1 MISHIPSPQVGNTT
15 SLNGGRVGP
24 SPSVGSIMSMTG
36 SGVGTS
42 VSDGVAFVG
51 DIVGLFVGGG
61 DVGIL
66 V

>member
-1 MISHIPSPQVGNTT
+1 M
-15 SLNGGRVGP
+15 GP

>member
-1 MISHIPSPQVGNTT
+1 
-15 SLNGGRVGP
+15 
-24 SPSVGSIMSMTG
+24 MSMTG

-61 DVGIL
+61 GHNVREWLAIL
-66 V
+66 GHLLARFKFSNN